1 MELLTNDLL
10 IKTVINDDID
20 EVARMWNFEKG
31 SISLQEAQEAID
43 YMHDNHQK
51 NYTGYIYHI
60 CFAIFEKGKKSI
72 IGWCGLDG
80 KPDQENHDRMEIF
93 YLIDKSCRNKGY
105 ATQCAFKL
113 LEYAFEVAKIER
125 VYGGC
130 DKDNLASYKVLS
142 KSGMVNYKIRENGDP
157 HFFIDKDIYEK
168 LKFMRS
174 K

>member
-1 MELLTNDLL
+1 
-10 IKTVINDDID
+10 
-20 EVARMWNFEKG
+20 
-31 SISLQEAQEAID
+31 
-43 YMHDNHQK
+43 
-51 NYTGYIYHI
+51 
-60 CFAIFEKGKKSI
+60 
-72 IGWCGLDG
+72 
-80 KPDQENHDRMEIF
+80 
-93 YLIDKSCRNKGY
+93 LIDKSYRNKRY

-113 LEYAFEVAKIER
+113 LEYAFEVAKVAKVER

-142 KSGMVNYKIRENGDP
+142 KIGMVNYKIRENGAP